1 MVARPHHVV
10 AHQRLD
16 SAHMLVA
23 SDLQTFLHTLP
34 AGTQV
39 AVAFMTIGR
48 ADGMTIP
55 VRLDHA
61 APAIITPSTSAATPH
76 LIIMPASATA
86 SDTRVRGKGYRAAQ
100 QYLEKHKES
109 LQAATH
115 TVTEWAKRVGL
126 SERELRRAIYE
137 NALEADQKKT
147 GKDHGAYLVL
157 GSDLRRFVDTVVAVE
172 QKLEPAPAW
181 WASVRLRSA

>member
-1 MVARPHHVV
+1 
-10 AHQRLD
+10 
-16 SAHMLVA
+16 MLFA
-23 SDLQTFLHTLP
+23 SDLQSFLHTLP

-48 ADGMTIP
+48 ADGVTIP
-55 VRLDHA
+55 VRFDHA
-61 APAIITPSTSAATPH
+61 APAIVTPSMSGATPH
-76 LIIMPASATA
+76 LTVMSASATA
-86 SDTRVRGKGYRAAQ
+86 PDTRVRSKGYRAAQ

-115 TVTEWAKRVGL
+115 TVTEWAKRAGL

-137 NALEADQKKT
+137 NVLEADQKKT
-147 GKDHGAYLVL
+147 GKDHGAYLVR

-172 QKLEPAPAW
+172 QQLEPEPAW
-181 WASVRLRSA
+181 WAAVRRRSA

>member
-1 MVARPHHVV
+1 
-10 AHQRLD
+10 
-16 SAHMLVA
+16 MLFA

-48 ADGMTIP
+48 TDGENVPI
-55 VRLDHA
+55 RFDRA
-61 APAIITPSTSAATPH
+61 APAIVTPSTSGAMPH
-76 LIIMPASATA
+76 LTVMSTSATA
-86 SDTRVRGKGYRAAQ
+86 SDTRVRGKGYRVAQ
-100 QYLEKHKES
+100 QHLEKHKES

-126 SERELRRAIYE
+126 SQRELRRAIYE

-181 WASVRLRSA
+181 WAAVRRRSA